1 MIQLSRLFENWFSD
15 RAISRNE
22 LMRFGE
28 DLLARLVANNPDTQ
42 FDASI
47 TALDTALAA
56 MGTRRSGRASA
67 VALQEA
73 RTRAMEMLLRTLK
86 ETIGRRSG
94 RVVDQFGK
102 KSAEYQAFFPQGL
115 TIYYVMTYPEV
126 ESRLDILISAVR
138 PILPAV
144 RSVEVSEDAEARK
157 PEAKDTAL

>member
-1 MIQLSRLFENWFSD
+1 M
-15 RAISRNE
+15 
-22 LMRFGE
+22 
-28 DLLARLVANNPDTQ
+28 
-42 FDASI
+42 
-47 TALDTALAA
+47 
-56 MGTRRSGRASA
+56 
-67 VALQEA
+67 
-73 RTRAMEMLLRTLK
+73 
-86 ETIGRRSG
+86 
-94 RVVDQFGK
+94 VDQFGK